1 MEALR
6 VVKIG
11 GNVIDDPNK
20 LAAFLK
26 DFSTIPGKKV
36 LVHGGGKIATRMADT
51 LGYPSKMID
60 GKRITDANMLQVVT
74 MVYGGLVSKQIV
86 AALQSQG
93 CNAIGMTGAD
103 AGIITS
109 AKRPLKGGIDFGYVG
124 DIQKVDNKAL
134 TKIIDSG
141 FIPVLAPLTHDG
153 NGQLFN
159 TNADNIAAFTAVG
172 LSGDYKVSLYYTFEL
187 PGVMA
192 DINDPDSLIS
202 KITHNDFLRLKEEK
216 VIAKGMI
223 AKLEA
228 SYKAI
233 HSGVDKVTIC
243 NSTDIKKLLLEGN
256 PCGTQ
261 MVA

>member
-11 GNVIDDPNK
+11 GNVIDDPDK
-20 LAAFLK
+20 LSSFLK
-26 DFSTIPGKKV
+26 DFASIPGKKV
-36 LVHGGGKIATRMADT
+36 LVHGGGKIATRIADT
-51 LGYPSKMID
+51 LGYPSNMIE

-74 MVYGGLVSKQIV
+74 MVYGGLVSKQII
-86 AALQSQG
+86 AALQSEG

-109 AKRPLKGGIDFGYVG
+109 VKRPVKDGIDYGYVG
-124 DIQKVDNKAL
+124 DIQTVNDKAL

-153 NGQLFN
+153 NSQLLN

-172 LSGDYKVSLYYTFEL
+172 LSGEYDVSLYYTFEL
-187 PGVMA
+187 AGVMA
-192 DINDPDSLIS
+192 DINDPDSVIN
-202 KITHNDFLRLKEEK
+202 KITHSDFLRLKNEK
-216 VIAKGMI
+216 IIAKGMI

-228 SYKAI
+228 SFKAI
-233 HSGVDKVTIC
+233 HSGVDTVTIC
-243 NSTDIKKLLLEGN
+243 NSTDIKKLLLN
-256 PCGTQ
+256 NNSCGTKL
-261 MVA
+261 VA